1 MVRPDATLLINKLLD
16 AAETVVERQGI
27 ANLTLEAVA
36 LEAGLSK
43 GGLLYHFPSKDRLVE
58 ALVAR
63 SARSWRQCFSE
74 GYERAEPGPGRQSR
88 ALLNHCLSDAAGWTR
103 ELRRSSSACFA
114 ALAQNPSLMQPMRE
128 VYAELH
134 RRVADDGLPPG
145 VGEAVAAAIDGLW
158 LYWVLG
164 LAEVNQDLVV
174 RVRGALED
182 LLKRSLP
189 VTEAPL
195 AAAATD
201 SSRSAMDSTGTT
213 LITAATPLANAA
225 ATTSATPAIAA
236 TTAARAKAPARRGTR
251 QPAQTASA
259 ATKTATAD
267 VSANRTGAAGISGIA
282 KPAAGASKPAATKSA
297 AARKSAAGKSAASA
311 AAATA
316 VTKPITRR
324 AATKAAARPKKG
336 LRP

>member
-88 ALLNHCLSDAAGWTR
+88 ALLDHCLSDAAGWTR

-189 VTEAPL
+189 LTEAPL
-195 AAAATD
+195 AAAAAD
-201 SSRSAMDSTGTT
+201 NSRSA
-213 LITAATPLANAA
+213 
-225 ATTSATPAIAA
+225 
-236 TTAARAKAPARRGTR
+236 
-251 QPAQTASA
+251 
-259 ATKTATAD
+259 AD
-267 VSANRTGAAGISGIA
+267 RVSANRISSIA
-282 KPAAGASKPAATKSA
+282 KPAAGSRKPTATKSVAATKSA
-297 AARKSAAGKSAASA
+297 AATKSTAAAKSAATKPAQS
-311 AAATA
+311 AATA
-316 VTKPITRR
+316 VPPASAATATTKSTTRR
-324 AATKAAARPKKG
+324 AATKAAAARPKKG